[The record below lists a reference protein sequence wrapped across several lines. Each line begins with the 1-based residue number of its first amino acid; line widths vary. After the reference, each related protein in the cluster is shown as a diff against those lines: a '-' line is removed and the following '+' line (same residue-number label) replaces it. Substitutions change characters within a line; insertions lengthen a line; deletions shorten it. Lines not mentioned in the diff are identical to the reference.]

1 MGAGDRSR
9 RQYWLLSIALLSGIL
24 ITLLLLNRW
33 VMGPAMDGYYRRILL
48 IIGINITMAVSL
60 NLING
65 FAGQFSLGHAGFMA
79 VGAYAGAAFTLR
91 GSPALKQ
98 AFPFLT
104 ASPMLADA
112 LLFALALL
120 LAGAL
125 AAAAGWIVGLPS
137 LRLRGD
143 YLAIVTLGFGEII
156 RVVLLNFPTLGG
168 PQGLFG
174 IPAYTNFFWVAL
186 VAVAVVLLS
195 RNIATSTHGLA
206 FLSVREDEIAA
217 EAMGVPTTRTKVLA
231 FVIGAFFAGM
241 GGALYAH
248 QIQFIQPGDFS
259 FIQSILFVTMVV
271 LGGTG
276 SITGSVLAAAVLT
289 YLPERLRDFQH
300 YRMIVYSLTLILL
313 MLLRPQGIF
322 GTRELSLDW
331 WQRTLRRPRQPLKGR

>member
-1 MGAGDRSR
+1 MGESGTARGR
-9 RQYWLLSIALLSGIL
+9 YLLVSLGA
-24 ITLLLLNRW
+24 TAAVLLLLLALNGW

-48 IIGINITMAVSL
+48 LVGINVTMAVSL

-79 VGAYAGAAFTLR
+79 VGAYTSAAFTLR
-91 GSPALKQ
+91 AAPALKQ
-98 AFPFLT
+98 ALPFLT
-104 ASPMLADA
+104 TSPMLGDA
-112 LLFALALL
+112 LLFAIALL
-120 LAGAL
+120 LAGAV
-125 AAAAGWIVGLPS
+125 AAAAGWVVGLPS

-156 RVVLLNFPTLGG
+156 RVVLLNIPAVGG

-174 IPAYTNFFWVAL
+174 IPPYTSFFWVAL

-231 FVIGAFFAGM
+231 FLIGAFFAGM

-289 YLPERLRDFQH
+289 YLPERLRDFQQ
-300 YRMIVYSLTLILL
+300 YRMIVYSLLLILL

-322 GTRELSLDW
+322 GTREFSLDW
-331 WQRTLRRPRQPLKGR
+331 ILRRRPVKGG

>member
-1 MGAGDRSR
+1 LEPGAWSR
-9 RQYWLLSIALLSGIL
+9 YLLVSLAVAFAVVAVLLF
-24 ITLLLLNRW
+24 LNRW
-33 VMGPAMDGYYRRILL
+33 VMSSAMDGYYRRILL
-48 IIGINITMAVSL
+48 LIGINITMAVSL

-79 VGAYAGAAFTLR
+79 VGAYVSASLTLHAGPWFRNSL
-91 GSPALKQ
+91 
-98 AFPFLT
+98 PFL
-104 ASPMLADA
+104 ASSPMIGDA

-120 LAGAL
+120 LAGSS
-125 AAAAGWIVGLPS
+125 AAAAGWVVGLPS

-156 RVVLLNFPTLGG
+156 RVVLLNIPAVGG

-174 IPAYTNFFWVAL
+174 IPPLTSFFWVAL

-217 EAMGVPTTRTKVLA
+217 EAMGIPTTRTKVLA
-231 FVIGAFFAGM
+231 FLIGAFFAGM

-289 YLPERLRDFQH
+289 YLPERLRDFQQ
-300 YRMIVYSLTLILL
+300 YRMIVYSMLLILL

-322 GTRELSLDW
+322 GTREFSLDW
-331 WQRTLRRPRQPLKGR
+331 LLRRRKAARG

>member
-1 MGAGDRSR
+1 VARAA
-9 RQYWLLSIALLSGIL
+9 I
-24 ITLLLLNRW
+24 LLLLLLALNRW
-33 VMGPAMDGYYRRILL
+33 LMGSAVDGYYRRILL
-48 IIGINITMAVSL
+48 LVGINITMAVSL

-79 VGAYAGAAFTLR
+79 VGAYAGAALSLH
-91 GSPALKQ
+91 GGPALRRGL
-98 AFPFLT
+98 PFLDS
-104 ASPMLADA
+104 APVAADA
-112 LLFALALL
+112 VTFAIALL
-120 LAGAL
+120 LAGTC
-125 AAAAGWIVGLPS
+125 AAVAGLVVGLPS

-156 RVVLLNFPTLGG
+156 RVVLLNIPALGG

-174 IPAYTNFFWVAL
+174 IPPLTNFFWVAL
-186 VAVAVVLLS
+186 VAVAVILLS

-206 FLSVREDEIAA
+206 FLAVREDEIAA

-231 FVIGAFFAGM
+231 FLIGAFFAGM

-289 YLPERLRDFQH
+289 YLPERLRDFQQ
-300 YRMIVYSLTLILL
+300 YRMIVYSLLLIIL
-313 MLLRPQGIF
+313 MLTRPQGIF
-322 GTRELSLDW
+322 GTRELSLEW
-331 WQRTLRRPRQPLKGR
+331 LLRRRRVKADSPLPGG